1 MVPSVV
7 AVSGPPGR
15 GSSKTEITTKR
26 EGEWVHHTIENV
38 LDFLAGKNWSDTA
51 LLILQKTLTSKM
63 F

>member
-38 LDFLAGKNWSDTA
+38 LDFLAGKN
-51 LLILQKTLTSKM
+51 
-63 F
+63 